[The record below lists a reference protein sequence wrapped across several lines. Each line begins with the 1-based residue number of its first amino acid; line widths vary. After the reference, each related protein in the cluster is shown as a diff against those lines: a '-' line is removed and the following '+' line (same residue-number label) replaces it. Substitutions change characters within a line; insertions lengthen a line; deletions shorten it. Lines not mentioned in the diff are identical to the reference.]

1 MSCSKSLEFE
11 AIRRVHQYRNLQKY
25 HAAFVGAEYCQ
36 FNWYSAN
43 KPYKTE
49 EELNKI
55 LDSRLKNK
63 LLSLG
68 RLAHKLNGNYLGD
81 CAEVHASDG
90 VLKQIYKIRVDQ
102 ISFTK
107 AYKGG
112 TLPIIH
118 YCSNCL
124 DTFN

>member
-36 FNWYSAN
+36 FKKYSAN

-55 LDSRLKNK
+55 GSILSSSAFGSRSAAMLCFN
-63 LLSLG
+63 
-68 RLAHKLNGNYLGD
+68 
-81 CAEVHASDG
+81 
-90 VLKQIYKIRVDQ
+90 
-102 ISFTK
+102 
-107 AYKGG
+107 
-112 TLPIIH
+112 
-118 YCSNCL
+118 CS
-124 DTFN
+124 